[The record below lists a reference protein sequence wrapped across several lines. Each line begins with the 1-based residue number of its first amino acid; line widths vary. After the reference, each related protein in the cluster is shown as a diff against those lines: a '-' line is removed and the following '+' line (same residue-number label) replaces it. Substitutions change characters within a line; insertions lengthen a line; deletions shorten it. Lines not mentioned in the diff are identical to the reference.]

1 MDQNVEILP
10 THVRLWTNKRH
21 PIHVCICKYIGR
33 NLPYD
38 ISTALYKYSIMF
50 PQIAAVS
57 KGLIYFVYSTQL
69 MVGYIPKGMLA
80 KHYIYDIHNTPVD
93 QQPEDGHST
102 AKTHNSGLCR
112 QKQASRAWIRNYIL
126 QNTVGC
132 NFYPCHRYL
141 LLAPKSS
148 IQCGDI
154 SICISI
160 VKMRAIAISD
170 KA

>member
-21 PIHVCICKYIGR
+21 PIHVCIYKYIGR

-80 KHYIYDIHNTPVD
+80 KHYMYPIHNTPID
-93 QQPEDGHST
+93 QQQEDGHFT
-102 AKTHNSGLCR
+102 AKTHNSGLWH
-112 QKQASRAWIRNYIL
+112 QKQPSRIWISNYIL

-132 NFYPCHRYL
+132 NFLSMPWIPATGTKVINSMWRYQHL
-141 LLAPKSS
+141 YFHCEDEGHSN
-148 IQCGDI
+148 IW
-154 SICISI
+154 
-160 VKMRAIAISD
+160 
-170 KA
+170 